1 MEGRGEGEGGTG
13 RRRRRRVKA
22 VQGVEE
28 HTRIG
33 THKAYGRSEGQFWVG
48 VVIILMCGLVDE
60 TPCANWA
67 RYPPPLPSRTPT
79 RPARQLPALPR
90 HASERVVAVQR
101 AAIQSGH
108 RQCHRQVPENEREIQ
123 LGSLKW
129 DNEWGGAGSPVRTL
143 QNQQA
148 TAQA

>member
-48 VVIILMCGLVDE
+48 VVILMCGLVDE
-60 TPCANWA
+60 TPCANCA
-67 RYPPPLPSRTPT
+67 RYPPPPLTHAHAPCTPAACLTPSC
-79 RPARQLPALPR
+79 
-90 HASERVVAVQR
+90 E
-101 AAIQSGH
+101 
-108 RQCHRQVPENEREIQ
+108 
-123 LGSLKW
+123 
-129 DNEWGGAGSPVRTL
+129 
-143 QNQQA
+143 
-148 TAQA
+148 

>member
-48 VVIILMCGLVDE
+48 VVILMCGLVDE
-60 TPCANWA
+60 TPCANCA
-67 RYPPPLPSRTPT
+67 RYPPPSPHA
-79 RPARQLPALPR
+79 RPRAL
-90 HASERVVAVQR
+90 HASCLPYPVMRVNAWL
-101 AAIQSGH
+101 QSS
-108 RQCHRQVPENEREIQ
+108 VPPSSR
-123 LGSLKW
+123 
-129 DNEWGGAGSPVRTL
+129 
-143 QNQQA
+143 A
-148 TAQA
+148 TASAIGRFQKTSEKSSSAA